1 MWEAHSVL
9 IGAIFAY
16 TSKMR
21 PEEPWFQIK
30 NDLLQIQAARG
41 NKKFTYIKLFM
52 FVMPRLLAVRDA
64 EWVEQGVF
72 YGMHAQPP
80 AVSAVSNMPNRPEN
94 RGGYGSKRHRDERR
108 TGRSGERR
116 YSSGRDREYNSDRD
130 RGYRSGCSDSESRK
144 KKRIS

>member
-9 IGAIFAY
+9 IGAIIAY
-16 TSKMR
+16 TSEMR

-41 NKKFTYIKLFM
+41 NKKFTYIEFFM

-64 EWVEQGVF
+64 EWVEQGVID
-72 YGMHAQPP
+72 GMHAQPT
-80 AVSAVSNMPNRPEN
+80 AVSAVSNVPSRPEN
-94 RGGYGSKRHRDERR
+94 RSDYGSQRRRDERR

-116 YSSGRDREYNSDRD
+116 YSSPS
-130 RGYRSGCSDSESRK
+130 RS
-144 KKRIS
+144 RI